1 MKRGF
6 QRDADAARELLS
18 EVLDVCHADS
28 HTHRPALLAIRT
40 SAQHQAGSATAND
53 LVQEQLTAFV
63 LLLMPDQLA
72 KQAVWCHRRDEPRAL
87 DEVISLHYDALKCYN
102 TVDAY
107 RGQLLSN
114 LSAIA
119 LQREALDLQ
128 PVSHTFWSS
137 LDNLANQ
144 LSTCF
149 EHRGNNKDLDQAI
162 TLCREVLALHPV
174 SHTDQ
179 SLSLRGL
186 ANLLSSCFEQQGNDK
201 DLDQAIALQREV
213 LALCPVGHTAQSSSL
228 KDLDQA
234 IALHGE
240 ALALCLIGHTDRFIS
255 LNNLA
260 NILSSCF
267 EHQGD
272 EEVLD
277 QAIALQREALAWHP
291 VGNDEDLDQA
301 IALDR
306 EVLAL
311 CPVGHTDRSRLLNN
325 LVKRLSSH
333 FKHQGNEEDLDQ
345 AIALHREA
353 LALHP
358 VGHTDRSSSLN
369 NLANELSSR
378 FEHRGHDKDLDQA
391 IALHREALAL
401 CLAIALQ
408 REVLAL
414 CLVGHTDRSSSL
426 NNLVNQLCTR
436 FEHQHN
442 REDFDESQDNLRC
455 ALTLLTQHDPH
466 QLVVHKSLAV
476 VYLSFRHSGL
486 DGTGVGEDNDSL
498 NAVMHHLKAAAN
510 VVSGGSLSCLQASLR
525 WVHHACQHSHA
536 TELEAYTTSMQFLD
550 AFMSTT
556 ASVSSR
562 HNIMMAFPSMLAVDA
577 ASCAL
582 RSSDMCQ
589 ATCGDHAA
597 ALVKKFRDLSSLLDK
612 PPANNREATSRVNA
626 EAEEAWYRHLVKDWN
641 GAVEEIRKIEG
652 FSCFLL
658 PPSFSNL

>member
-28 HTHRPALLAIRT
+28 HIHRAALLAIRT

-53 LVQEQLTAFV
+53 LGQEQLTAFV

-72 KQAVWCHRRDEPRAL
+72 KQAVWCHRRDEPHAL

-128 PVSHTFWSS
+128 PVSHTFRFS

-144 LSTCF
+144 LSTRF

-162 TLCREVLALHPV
+162 ALCREVLALHPV
-174 SHTDQ
+174 GHTDQ
-179 SLSLRGL
+179 SLSLHGL
-186 ANLLSSCFEQQGNDK
+186 ANLLSSCFEQQGNDE

-272 EEVLD
+272 KEGLD

-291 VGNDEDLDQA
+291 VG
-301 IALDR
+301 
-306 EVLAL
+306 
-311 CPVGHTDRSRLLNN
+311 HTDRFKSRIDSPPALGTEAMM
-325 LVKRLSSH
+325 KTWIRLSH
-333 FKHQGNEEDLDQ
+333 WTGKCWLCAQLVTQIGPGNEEDLDQ
-345 AIALHREA
+345 AIALHREV

-358 VGHTDRSSSLN
+358 VGHTDRSLSLN

-401 CLAIALQ
+401 CL
-408 REVLAL
+408 
-414 CLVGHTDRSSSL
+414 
-426 NNLVNQLCTR
+426 
-436 FEHQHN
+436 
-442 REDFDESQDNLRC
+442 
-455 ALTLLTQHDPH
+455 
-466 QLVVHKSLAV
+466 
-476 VYLSFRHSGL
+476 
-486 DGTGVGEDNDSL
+486 
-498 NAVMHHLKAAAN
+498 
-510 VVSGGSLSCLQASLR
+510 
-525 WVHHACQHSHA
+525 
-536 TELEAYTTSMQFLD
+536 
-550 AFMSTT
+550 
-556 ASVSSR
+556 
-562 HNIMMAFPSMLAVDA
+562 
-577 ASCAL
+577 
-582 RSSDMCQ
+582 
-589 ATCGDHAA
+589 TCSDHAA

-612 PPANNREATSRVNA
+612 PPVNNQEATSRVNA

-641 GAVEEIRKIEG
+641 GAVEEIQKIEG